1 MKQWRVGTISM
12 GVALVL
18 LGVMLFSSQWRGL
31 EALDTFL
38 TWWPIIFVLLG
49 LELLIY
55 LALSKWNN
63 PVVKYD
69 MFSVFFVGFI
79 CMICIGFVVLTSSG
93 LMQEIRYSINSVD
106 RMEAIP
112 SIEEKLQSQVK
123 RVIVQNYNGF
133 EIQVGQSAE
142 QVVPSVHVF
151 GTYRYSSSEGE
162 NDLKLPDSIVSVRT
176 IGDTMYV
183 SIQQPPRRNGIYS
196 SYPQMNVTVV
206 IPEGVTTEITG
217 NHKII

>member
-18 LGVMLFSSQWRGL
+18 LGVMLFSSQWRGI
-31 EALDTFL
+31 ETLDTFL

-79 CMICIGFVVLTSSG
+79 CIICIGFVVLTSSG

-142 QVVPSVHVF
+142 QAVPSVHVF
-151 GTYRYSSSEGE
+151 GTYRYSSSKGE